1 MDASDVFRLRRC
13 LLTTLYDSF
22 RSMPYLQMEPEQL
35 RLACRVTLEQLNW
48 NLVYLEKCGYV
59 ELSKTYAPADQVA
72 SAVSITVG
80 GIDLVEN
87 DVEFGKRFP

>member
-1 MDASDVFRLRRC
+1 MDVSEAFRLRRC

-22 RSMPYLQMEPEQL
+22 RTLPYLQMEPEEL
-35 RLACRVTLEQLNW
+35 RRACQVPLAQLNW

-59 ELSKTYAPADQVA
+59 ELSKTYASADHVA
-72 SAVSITVG
+72 SAVSITAE

-87 DVEFGKRFP
+87 PSELTKRFP